1 MISITNLDSNCTL
14 SIEYTKTNIDN
25 SISYIYLIYNS
36 ETPSINEVGCFNDD
50 SVLPLEVSLSKD
62 GYYTISSITLINQEQ
77 AENKVVVQYNDEE
90 LYLYSI
96 NGSIKYNTED
106 DETLRDITND
116 MLLNILLNNEIENI
130 QNINYISICFLKQ
143 CYISICQKILS
154 TQLCSRCK
162 IDNLEMNDLRYKRD
176 LIWMSLNVIQYLVE
190 FCQLYEAH
198 RIIEQLTN
206 CNGICKNEF
215 RTSKGCGCS

>member
-77 AENKVVVQYNDEE
+77 AEQKVAVQYNDKE

-106 DETLRDITND
+106 DETIRDITND
-116 MLLNILLNNEIENI
+116 MLLNILLNNEIESI
-130 QNINYISICFLKQ
+130 QNINYISVCLLKQ
-143 CYISICQKILS
+143 CYISICQKILN

-176 LIWMSLNVIQYLVE
+176 IIWMSLNVIQYLVE